1 MKNARNFG
9 LIAVVALVLSLP
21 GGSSVLNVVLTTLLI
36 AFFTAIALFGYRL
49 FKEHSFTIESLS
61 ERQRL
66 VLYVSV
72 ALAFFTFTAAQR
84 LFNAG
89 GLGVL
94 LWLAMLGACSYGVFW
109 VYTQARDY
117 G

>member
-1 MKNARNFG
+1 MKTARNFG

-21 GGSSVLNVVLTTLLI
+21 GGGGVLNVVLTTLSI

-49 FKEHSFTIESLS
+49 FREHSFTIDSLS

-66 VLYVSV
+66 VLYGSV

-84 LFNAG
+84 LFDSG
-89 GLGVL
+89 PGVL
-94 LWLAMLGACSYGVFW
+94 VWLAMLGLASYGVYW

>member
-1 MKNARNFG
+1 VKAARNFG
-9 LIAVVALVLSLP
+9 LIALLALVLSFP
-21 GGSSVLNVVLTTLLI
+21 GGDSVLNVLGTALSI
-36 AFFTAIALFGYRL
+36 AFFTVIAFFGYRL
-49 FKEHSFTIESLS
+49 FKEHRFTIDSLS

-72 ALAFFTFTAAQR
+72 ALAFFTFAAAQR
-84 LFNAG
+84 LFNSG

-94 LWLAMLGACSYGVFW
+94 LWLAMLGACSYGVYW